1 MTGTPSVAGRIPRLG
16 PATRAALFREFR
28 SDRPEALAA
37 VPKHPVP
44 KAPGRTI
51 AGGAGDPLQTRNGT
65 AGR

>member
-16 PATRAALFREFR
+16 PATRDARFRGVH
-28 SDRPEALAA
+28 SGRPEALAA

-51 AGGAGDPLQTRNGT
+51 AGGAGDPIRTRNGT